1 MKTRPRG
8 VGQVL
13 LSECRNCV
21 GIVQQ
26 IYLIMLN
33 KVVKQLS
40 VATATVGL
48 VTLGA
53 TFAHIQT
60 ANAAAIRSGFNS
72 NTAVRP
78 YKSNL

>member
-1 MKTRPRG
+1 
-8 VGQVL
+8 
-13 LSECRNCV
+13 
-21 GIVQQ
+21 
-26 IYLIMLN
+26 MLN